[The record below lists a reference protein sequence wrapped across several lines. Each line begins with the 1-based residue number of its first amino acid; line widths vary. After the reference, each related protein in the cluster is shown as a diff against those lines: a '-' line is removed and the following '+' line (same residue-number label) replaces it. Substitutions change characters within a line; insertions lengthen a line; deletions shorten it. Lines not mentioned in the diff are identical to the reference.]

1 MGAVNQLI
9 GRGRVQK
16 EKRLLA
22 QEATPPFLVNFAF
35 RLKLVMHLDLKT
47 NLLKQHRVHLQ
58 QHTIVTHV
66 CFSFYQIKSIIHSL
80 KKKKNLLYIVNKR
93 RQKRN
98 LEYRGLRV
106 LEKELFVVTVI
117 K

>member
-80 KKKKNLLYIVNKR
+80 KKKKKSIIHGQ
-93 RQKRN
+93 QKKTK
-98 LEYRGLRV
+98 
-106 LEKELFVVTVI
+106 EKPRI
-117 K
+117 QRS